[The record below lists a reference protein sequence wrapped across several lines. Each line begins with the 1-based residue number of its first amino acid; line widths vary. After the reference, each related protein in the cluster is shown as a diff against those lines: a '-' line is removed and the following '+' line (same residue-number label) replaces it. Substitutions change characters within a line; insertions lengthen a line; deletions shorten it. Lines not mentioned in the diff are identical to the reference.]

1 MSENASGVV
10 EALAGAGAS
19 CRLDELFARQA
30 AETPAAPALL
40 FRGKQTS
47 YRELERSANRLAHH
61 LRDRGVGP
69 GSVVGVCLERSPDLI
84 VSLLAVLKAGAAY
97 LPLDPLYPTDRLTFM
112 LEDSAARLLI
122 GRAELAGTLGYA
134 DAVLDPE
141 AERRAIAA
149 QPATAPETG
158 AGPDDLAYVIYTS
171 GSTGA
176 PKGVMLAHTV
186 VRMIEW
192 ARETFTPAE
201 LSRVAAT
208 SSVCFDPSLFE
219 LFAPLC
225 TGGMVIL
232 KDNAMEPFSETE
244 RPTMLTGVPS
254 VFRELARAKV
264 IPDSVRVINVGGE
277 RLKLELVHELYESCP
292 VERVYNHYGPTEAS
306 TCASVAFIHPEA
318 WEEPTIGRPIGG
330 ARMYVLDEEG
340 RQVPTGEPGELYI
353 AGPTVARGYLNRPE
367 LTAERFL
374 ADPFQPGERMY
385 RTGDMAR
392 ALDSGEFEFLGRIGE
407 QVKLRGFRIELGEVE
422 SAMLRLP
429 HVREAAALVSADGR
443 GRDQL
448 VAYVV
453 ADEPL
458 ELRDLRL
465 ALREWLPDHMLP
477 SAMVQLDA
485 LPLTLNGKVDRNALP
500 APEPETGRTAPQQP
514 VGSPTEQIIAEAFR
528 QALNLGFVG
537 PDDNFFELGGDSL
550 LSIQLTLDLEARLN
564 LSISPAELGQSPTP
578 RQLAAMLEPASVPG
592 ADHLIVLQPSG
603 QGAPVFCLPNIF
615 GRSID
620 YVSLARRLPDNP
632 MYGFSLG
639 ALSETIIEK
648 PSVPEL
654 TRAFLAD
661 IRKVQPAGPYI
672 VSGYSFGGVTAYDLA
687 CTLEEEGEEVLLIL
701 LDCPVFRRL
710 PTLRHLVHWMRRE
723 WRAAVRRDGIK
734 GALLGMYESRDTW
747 LRNPRR
753 VSLRHVPNWVPV
765 AKRPLARAMMQ
776 ARADYDYRPFG
787 GSAVV
792 VQCRRQMSTV
802 AILNSDGMLGW
813 KDMLTGPVLFIPAD
827 MGHYELMREPNVGAL
842 AKTFATLIS
851 DQVQV
856 ALPRALAQLD

>member
-1 MSENASGVV
+1 MNEDAIVIV
-10 EALAGAGAS
+10 EASARAS
-19 CRLDELFARQA
+19 ASHRLDELFSRQA
-30 AETPAAPALL
+30 AETPTAPALL
-40 FRGKQTS
+40 FRGKETS
-47 YRELERSANRLAHH
+47 YRDLERSANRLAHH
-61 LRDRGVGP
+61 LRDRGIGR
-69 GSVVGVCLERSPDLI
+69 GSVVGICLERSPDLV

-97 LPLDPLYPTDRLTFM
+97 MPLDPLYPTERLTFM
-112 LEDSAARLLI
+112 LEDSAASLLI
-122 GRAELAGTLGYA
+122 SQAALADALGYA
-134 DAVLDPE
+134 GCALDLDVE
-141 AERRAIAA
+141 SRAIAA
-149 QPATAPETG
+149 QPATPPETG
-158 AGPDDLAYVIYTS
+158 GGPEDLAYVIYTS

-176 PKGVMLAHTV
+176 PKGVMLAHTAARLV
-186 VRMIEW
+186 EW

-208 SSVCFDPSLFE
+208 SSVCFDPSILE

-232 KDNAMEPFSETE
+232 KDNALEPFGQME

-254 VFRELARAKV
+254 VFRELARAKA

-277 RLKLELVHELYESCP
+277 RLKLELVHELYQSCP
-292 VERVYNHYGPTEAS
+292 VERIYNHYGPTEAT
-306 TCASVAFIHPEA
+306 TCTSAAFIHPEA
-318 WEEPTIGRPIGG
+318 WEEPTIGRPICG
-330 ARMYVLDEEG
+330 ARMYVLDEQG
-340 RQVPTGEPGELYI
+340 RQVPAGEPGELYI
-353 AGPTVARGYLNRPE
+353 AGPTVAQGYLNRRE

-374 ADPFQPGERMY
+374 ADPFRPGERMY

-392 ALDSGEFEFLGRIGE
+392 QLDSGEFEFLGRIGE

-422 SAMLRLP
+422 SALLRLP
-429 HVREAAALVSADGR
+429 QVREAAALVSADAR

-453 ADEPL
+453 ADERL
-458 ELRDLRL
+458 ELREVRL
-465 ALREWLPDHMLP
+465 ALREWLPDYMLP
-477 SAMVQLDA
+477 SALVQMDA
-485 LPLTLNGKVDRNALP
+485 LPLTLNGKVDRRALP
-500 APEPETGRTAPQQP
+500 EPEPETNRATARDDA
-514 VGSPTEQIIAEAFR
+514 GSPTEQIIAEAFR
-528 QALNLGFVG
+528 EALNLDFVG

-550 LSIQLTLDLEARLN
+550 LSVQLTLDLEARLN

-578 RQLAAMLEPASVPG
+578 RLLAAMLEPASVPG

-603 QGAPVFCLPNIF
+603 QGVPVFCLPNIF

-632 MYGFSLG
+632 VYGFSLG
-639 ALSETIIEK
+639 ALGETIIDR
-648 PSVPEL
+648 PSISEI

-661 IRKVQPAGPYI
+661 IRKVRPAGPYV

-687 CTLEEEGEEVLLIL
+687 CTLEAEGEEVLLIL

-710 PTLRHLVHWMRRE
+710 PALRHFVRWVRRE
-723 WRAAVRRDGIK
+723 WRDAVRRDGIS
-734 GALLGMYESRDTW
+734 GALVGMYESRDTW
-747 LRNPRR
+747 LKNPRR
-753 VSLRHVPNWVPV
+753 VSLRHVPAWVPA

-776 ARADYDYRPFG
+776 ARADYAYRPFG
-787 GSAVV
+787 GAAVV

-813 KDMLTGPVLFIPAD
+813 KDLLTGPVLFIPAD
-827 MGHYELMREPNVGAL
+827 MGHYELMREPNVGEL

-856 ALPRALAQLD
+856 ALPRALARLD